1 MTEPIVFER
10 LERDPLHE
18 RVHRELRAAIIA
30 ARFEPG
36 QKLTV
41 RAISTAFGVSTMP
54 VRAAFARLAAEK
66 AVTALANGTIYI
78 PLLTLDQFEEL
89 IELRM
94 LLEGIATA
102 KAAELITTEQIDVL
116 RQIAD
121 ELREAIRVNDADAYL
136 RLNQQFKFGI
146 FRAAH
151 APALEDL
158 IERVWLQVGP
168 FMRHYAAD
176 IRGQLDTDRYDAVIA
191 ALRRADGGAARAAME
206 EDVAGGAAF
215 LKRVAVFAEVPTEPP
230 TGK

>member
-1 MTEPIVFER
+1 MTEQVVFEK

-18 RVHRELRAAIIA
+18 RVHRELRSAIIA

-41 RAISTAFGVSTMP
+41 RAISSAFGVSTMP

-66 AVTALANGTIYI
+66 AVTALANGTISI
-78 PLLTLDQFEEL
+78 PLLTREQFDEL

-94 LLEGIATA
+94 LLEGIATE
-102 KAAELITTEQIDVL
+102 KAARVITDEEIEALQLIAGELH
-116 RQIAD
+116 
-121 ELREAIRVNDADAYL
+121 EAAQANDADAYL
-136 RLNQQFKFGI
+136 RLNQQFKFAI
-146 FRAAH
+146 FKAAR

-158 IERVWLQVGP
+158 IERLWLQIGP

-191 ALRRADGGAARAAME
+191 ALRRADGRTARAAME
-206 EDVAGGAAF
+206 EDVAGGAVF
-215 LKRVAVFAEVPTEPP
+215 LKRVAVFAEEPTEPP